1 YDGLHFTIGTL
12 VLNLERVKALDSW
25 LKTTNITLTQVNGQR
40 KYGGP
45 PEVWAGPAP
54 GPRCEVFISQIP
66 RDAYEDLLI
75 PLFSSVGPLWEFR
88 LMMNFSG
95 QNRGFAYAKYGSS
108 AMVSEAIRSLHG
120 HMLEPGYR
128 LCVRRSTE
136 KRHLCMGELPADTR
150 PEDLLQVLQGLSEG
164 VERVSL
170 KAGPGIEGVAAIVAF
185 SSHHTASMAK
195 KILVEAFNKRF
206 NLSVSIKWHST
217 VKPGP
222 DESMPPPQPFKNLA
236 SSPVKPQRCILG
248 PTLSPHLLKPPSIP
262 QGFCRA
268 VGGPSSLQSPHPSC
282 SSSCSQGLKA
292 SASSSPTM
300 LLCRLCEMQ
309 GFGRPVREIHY
320 SHAGSDGF
328 LYFTYKVCIPGISQ
342 TFTGLVMI
350 LPGPSAS
357 SMLEEASQAT
367 AQQVLQALYHNQGP
381 KKK

>member
-1 YDGLHFTIGTL
+1 VDNMS

-150 PEDLLQVLQGLSEG
+150 PEDLLQVLLPLAGIRLKIRPGGADFDSLSH
-164 VERVSL
+164 
-170 KAGPGIEGVAAIVAF
+170 F
-185 SSHHTASMAK
+185 STSF
-195 KILVEAFNKRF
+195 ILSSAFNKRF

-367 AQQVLQALYHNQGP
+367 AQQVLQALYHNQGAH
-381 KKK
+381 